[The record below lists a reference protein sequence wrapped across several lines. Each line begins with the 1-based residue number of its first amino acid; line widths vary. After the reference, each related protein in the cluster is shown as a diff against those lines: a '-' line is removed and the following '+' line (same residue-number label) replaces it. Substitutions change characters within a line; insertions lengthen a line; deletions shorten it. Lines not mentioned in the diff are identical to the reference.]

1 MECSDIL
8 FLPFLS
14 MNNIYLL
21 PNYSVVLMME
31 LFGFNLFLHINKL
44 SLTVVKFV
52 LQESERL

>member
-1 MECSDIL
+1 M
-8 FLPFLS
+8 PF

-52 LQESERL
+52 LQESELL